1 MSVDTVENEV
11 QKETPE
17 YDLDELVKIYLT
29 IRREREIL
37 TQQYEAKDAELKAE
51 MGSIEQVMLAQCNN
65 IKADSIKT
73 GNGTIIKS
81 LKENFVCGDWDNFKK
96 FVLDN
101 QAVEL
106 LQQRIHQTNFKEY
119 ISQHS
124 EEGLPPGISV
134 MREFSI
140 TVRKPTSKSV

>member
-1 MSVDTVENEV
+1 MSVDTVDN
-11 QKETPE
+11 E

-119 ISQHS
+119 ISQHN

>member
-1 MSVDTVENEV
+1 MSVDTVEEV
-11 QKETPE
+11 KVEEPAE

-29 IRREREIL
+29 IRKEREIL
-37 TQQYEAKDAELKAE
+37 TQQYEAKDVELKTE
-51 MGSIEQVMLAQCNN
+51 MASIEQVMLAQCNS

-96 FVLDN
+96 FVLEND
-101 QAVEL
+101 AVEL
-106 LQQRIHQTNFKEY
+106 LQQRIHQTNFKEFLA
-119 ISQHS
+119 SHEQ
-124 EEGLPPGISV
+124 EGLPPGISV